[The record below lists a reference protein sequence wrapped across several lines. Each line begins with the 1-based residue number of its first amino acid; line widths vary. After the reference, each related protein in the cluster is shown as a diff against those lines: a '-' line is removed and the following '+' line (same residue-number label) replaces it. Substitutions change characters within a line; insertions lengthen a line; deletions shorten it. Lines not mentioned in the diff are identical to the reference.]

1 MDFESIEDS
10 IITELKTQIT
20 YLKTVETYAGQLEQD
35 IESMPVRFPAAYVAY
50 DGSNFFPG
58 DVGGPG
64 PRETCTFSV
73 FVCAKNLKG
82 QEEARKETGGAY
94 DMVKDV
100 LAALVNK
107 NFGLDI
113 EPVRPMRVSLLF
125 AGRETA
131 TYSLAFITGFEH
143 A

>member
-1 MDFESIEDS
+1 MDFETIEDS
-10 IITELKTQIT
+10 IINELKTQVS

-35 IESMPVRFPAAYVAY
+35 IEGMPVRFPAAYVAY

-73 FVCAKNLKG
+73 FVCARNLKG
-82 QEEARKETGGAY
+82 QKEARKEPGGAY
-94 DMVKDV
+94 DMVKDL

-125 AGRETA
+125 AGKETA
-131 TYSLAFITGFEH
+131 IYSLAFITGFEH